1 MNFNKDDIKNSL
13 TIEQIYQLLIDLGGE
28 PQLSKNDIII
38 SKTICHCG
46 HSHKLYYYD
55 NTKLFKCWTECN
67 EAFDIFDL
75 IAKNQNSLGN
85 LKVTSE
91 NGNKVLK
98 EWTLIDSV
106 VYLSKYFNFSISV
119 QEEENGFIEKID
131 DWTILNRY
139 KKSQELPKKAKIDF
153 NFFDNQILKNFPTPL
168 IIPWAEEG
176 ISKEVMNEC
185 GIAYDPIQHA
195 VIIPHYNID
204 NKLIGIRERTLIKE
218 NEKYGKYKPAI
229 IHQKMYNH
237 PLGFSLYHLNQTKNN
252 IRQLRKGII
261 YESEKSC
268 LLHRTYFGAEADIS
282 CACCGS
288 SLLKPQVDLLLSL
301 GVEEIIIG
309 YDKQFQ
315 ELGDKEWE
323 SWTQKLTQIN
333 DKYSKYVKI
342 SFLFDKENL
351 LDYKDSPIDKGKN
364 IFLNLFENRIFL

>member
-153 NFFDNQILKNFPTPL
+153 NFFDNQILKNL
-168 IIPWAEEG
+168 QL
-176 ISKEVMNEC
+176 NNRQ
-185 GIAYDPIQHA
+185 IAQ
-195 VIIPHYNID
+195 
-204 NKLIGIRERTLIKE
+204 IK
-218 NEKYGKYKPAI
+218 
-229 IHQKMYNH
+229 
-237 PLGFSLYHLNQTKNN
+237 
-252 IRQLRKGII
+252 
-261 YESEKSC
+261 
-268 LLHRTYFGAEADIS
+268 HRH
-282 CACCGS
+282 
-288 SLLKPQVDLLLSL
+288 
-301 GVEEIIIG
+301 
-309 YDKQFQ
+309 
-315 ELGDKEWE
+315 
-323 SWTQKLTQIN
+323 
-333 DKYSKYVKI
+333 
-342 SFLFDKENL
+342 
-351 LDYKDSPIDKGKN
+351 
-364 IFLNLFENRIFL
+364 RM